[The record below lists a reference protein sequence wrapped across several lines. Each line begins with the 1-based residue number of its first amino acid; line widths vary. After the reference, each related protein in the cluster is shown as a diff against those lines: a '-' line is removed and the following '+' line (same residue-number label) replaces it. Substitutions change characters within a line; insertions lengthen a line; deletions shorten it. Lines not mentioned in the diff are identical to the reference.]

1 MFLLT
6 LSLVEPPYFFPT
18 LIEEEKQSIEVILG
32 RRSNLKKVD
41 LKVVKHLNML
51 LTIPSDIFIMY
62 YKSYNCYLVIT
73 RQIALYVRN
82 SLI

>member
-6 LSLVEPPYFFPT
+6 LSLVEPPYFFYT

-32 RRSNLKKVD
+32 RRSNFKEVD
-41 LKVVKHLNML
+41 LKVVKHLNRL
-51 LTIPSDIFIMY
+51 LTIPSDILIMY
-62 YKSYNCYLVIT
+62 YKSYNCFLAIS
-73 RQIALYVRN
+73 RQIALYIRS